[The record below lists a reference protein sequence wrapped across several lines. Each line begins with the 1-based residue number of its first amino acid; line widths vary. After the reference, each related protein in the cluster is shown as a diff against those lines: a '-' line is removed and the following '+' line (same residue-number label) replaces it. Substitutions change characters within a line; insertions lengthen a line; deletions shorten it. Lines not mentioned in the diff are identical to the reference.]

1 MAEFAIEAGFPR
13 YDCEEAVRCAEM
25 EPSEAS
31 STIAALL
38 GCMIDDGLEASPELV
53 EYIRPLAEAYDV
65 IEEFAAEFLAPS
77 SA

>member
-1 MAEFAIEAGFPR
+1 MAYMVDE
-13 YDCEEAVRCAEM
+13 
-25 EPSEAS
+25 
-31 STIAALL
+31 
-38 GCMIDDGLEASPELV
+38 GLEASPELV